1 MGTTIIGRRDFL
13 KKSVT
18 IGTALTLPSIMTKGN
33 KLSGTDH
40 TELVKSTDA
49 SGKQTFILSHHRI
62 LDTGTAAFKVSSL
75 GFGVMGLKHH
85 RGEHPM
91 QHIRLVDYQ

>member
-49 SGKQTFILSHHRI
+49 SGSRHLSC
-62 LDTGTAAFKVSSL
+62 
-75 GFGVMGLKHH
+75 
-85 RGEHPM
+85 
-91 QHIRLVDYQ
+91 HITVYLVQEQRLSKFPVLVLESWG